1 MVSSSGLPEED
12 VKIALEAVK
21 RLREEEKKFIE
32 EMTRMREFYYLG
44 YLPIIYKIKANTLS
58 GLTILI
64 DIVFVESPAEKR
76 MNLP

>member
-1 MVSSSGLPEED
+1 VVSSSGLPEED